1 MYDIRGLNEECGV
14 FGIWGHKNAA
24 HLTYMALHSLQHR
37 GQEGAGIVCSNG
49 ENIFGARGM
58 GLLTEAISDTQLR
71 SLEGFNHAIGH
82 VRYATTGAS
91 ELSNVQ
97 PFIFKHSKGDLGLAH
112 NGNLTNA
119 RQIRLAL
126 EDKGA
131 IFQTSSDSEVL
142 GHLLFKSTSLSKS
155 ARLKAALNQVKGAF
169 AFLILNTDTMS
180 AATDSHGVRPLMLG
194 QIDGAYCVASE
205 TCAFTAIGAEYIRDI
220 EPGELL
226 TFSNEGM
233 IEDTYTTN
241 TEASMCSMEYVYFA
255 RPDSEFRKHSI
266 YNIRKAL
273 GKQLAKEMEGIEA
286 DVVIGVPDSSLQAA
300 KGFSQYS
307 GIPNE
312 QGLLKN
318 RYIGRTFITPD
329 QKMRER
335 AVRMKH
341 SPIRD
346 VIEGQRVIVIDDSI
360 VRGTTSK
367 YIVKALRSAGAA
379 EVHMAISSPPLK
391 HPCYYG
397 IDVSTHAEL
406 IAANQSIE
414 EIKNEIEVDT
424 LTYLSVEGMHSVF
437 KQFES
442 KGECDACFTGNY
454 PIKIIDHLL
463 PEDKEKKV
471 KGV

>member
-14 FGIWGHKNAA
+14 FGIWNHPNAA
-24 HLTYMALHSLQHR
+24 ELTYMALHSLQHR

-49 ENIFGARGM
+49 ENLFGARGM
-58 GLLTEAISDTQLR
+58 GLLPDAISQVQLESLKGYR
-71 SLEGFNHAIGH
+71 SAIGH

-97 PFIFKHSKGDLGLAH
+97 PFLFKHSKGDLGLAH

-126 EDKGA
+126 EEEGA

-142 GHLLFKSTSLSKS
+142 GHLLFKAKS
-155 ARLKAALNQVKGAF
+155 PNFKANLKAALNQIKGAF
-169 AFLILNTDTMS
+169 AYLVLQKGSLT
-180 AATDSHGVRPLMLG
+180 ATLDSHGVRPLMLG
-194 QIDGAYCVASE
+194 KVDGAYCVASE
-205 TCAFTAIGAEYIRDI
+205 SCALMAIGAEYIRDV
-220 EPGELL
+220 EPGEVL
-226 TFSNEGM
+226 TFNDDGM
-233 IEDTYTTN
+233 DEDNYALETKHR
-241 TEASMCSMEYVYFA
+241 MCSMEYVYFA
-255 RPDSEFRKHSI
+255 RPDSEFRHHSI
-266 YNIRKAL
+266 YNVRKAL
-273 GKQLAKEMEGIEA
+273 GEQLAKEMDVAA
-286 DVVIGVPDSSLQAA
+286 DIVIGVPDSSLQAA
-300 KGFSQYS
+300 KGFSAYS

-318 RYIGRTFITPD
+318 RYVGRTFITPD

-341 SPIRD
+341 APIRD
-346 VIEGQRVIVIDDSI
+346 VVEGKRVIVIDDSI

-367 YIVKALRSAGAA
+367 YIVKALRSAGAK
-379 EVHMAISSPPLK
+379 EVHMGISSPPLK

-406 IAANQSIE
+406 IAAYQTVE
-414 EIKNEIEVDT
+414 EIRQEIEVDS
-424 LTYLSVEGMHSVF
+424 LTYLSVEGMHDVYSR
-437 KQFES
+437 FES
-442 KGECDACFTGNY
+442 KGECDACFTGSY
-454 PIKIIDHLL
+454 PIEIVDHLL
-463 PEDKEKKV
+463 PEEKEKKT

>member
-14 FGIWGHKNAA
+14 FGIWNHPNAA
-24 HLTYMALHSLQHR
+24 ELTYMALHSLQHR

-49 ENIFGARGM
+49 ENLFGARGM
-58 GLLTEAISDTQLR
+58 GLLPEAITQTQME
-71 SLEGFNHAIGH
+71 SLLGYTNAIGH

-97 PFIFKHSKGDLGLAH
+97 PFLFKHSKGDLGLAH

-126 EDKGA
+126 EETGA

-142 GHLLFKSTSLSKS
+142 GHLLMKAKSDNER
-155 ARLKAALNQVKGAF
+155 ANLKAALNQIKGAF
-169 AFLILNTDTMS
+169 AFLVLRKDSLT
-180 AATDSHGVRPLMLG
+180 AALDNHGVRPLSLG
-194 QIDGAYCVASE
+194 RIDGAYCVASE

-226 TFSNEGM
+226 TFSDKGLV
-233 IEDTYTTN
+233 EDQYTSYVKPN
-241 TEASMCSMEYVYFA
+241 LCSMEYVYFA
-255 RPDSEFRKHSI
+255 RPDSEVKRHSI

-273 GKQLAKEMEGIEA
+273 GEQLAKEMNVEA
-286 DVVIGVPDSSLQAA
+286 DIVIGVPDSSLQAA
-300 KGFSQYS
+300 KGFSEYA

-318 RYIGRTFITPD
+318 RYVGRTFITPD

-346 VIEGQRVIVIDDSI
+346 VIEGKRVIVIDDSI

-367 YIVKALRSAGAA
+367 YIVKALKSAGAA
-379 EVHMAISSPPLK
+379 EVHMGISSPPLK

-406 IAANQSIE
+406 IAAYQTVE
-414 EIKNEIEVDT
+414 EIKEEIEVDS
-424 LTYLSVEGMHSVF
+424 LTYLSVEGMHDVYSRF
-437 KQFES
+437 GS
-442 KGECDACFTGNY
+442 KGECTACFTGEY
-454 PIKIIDHLL
+454 PIEIIDHLL
-463 PEDKEKKV
+463 PEEKEKKT

>member
-14 FGIWGHKNAA
+14 FGIWGHPNAA
-24 HLTYMALHSLQHR
+24 ELTYMALHSLQHR
-37 GQEGAGIVCSNG
+37 GQEGAGIVCSD
-49 ENIFGARGM
+49 EKNIYGTRGM
-58 GLLTEAISDTQLR
+58 GLLPEAISEMKLE
-71 SLEGFNHAIGH
+71 SLSSFHHAIGH

-97 PFIFKHSKGDLGLAH
+97 PFIFKHSKGDIGLAH

-119 RQIRLAL
+119 EQIKLAL
-126 EDKGA
+126 ESEGA

-142 GHLLFKSTSLSKS
+142 GHLL
-155 ARLKAALNQVKGAF
+155 LKAKSDNKLNNLKASLNQIKGAF
-169 AFLILNTDTMS
+169 SFLVLHPEKLFV
-180 AATDSHGVRPLMLG
+180 ARDSHGVRPLMLG
-194 QIDGAYCVASE
+194 KVDGAYCVASE
-205 TCAFTAIGAEYIRDI
+205 TCAFTAVGAEYIRDI
-220 EPGELL
+220 EPGEVL
-226 TFSNEGM
+226 TLSHDGLA
-233 IEDTYTTN
+233 EDVYTTN
-241 TEASMCSMEYVYFA
+241 TQSSMCSMEYVYFA
-255 RPDSEFRKHSI
+255 RPDSEFRKHSL
-266 YNIRKAL
+266 YEIRKAL
-273 GKQLAKEMEGIEA
+273 GRKLYEEMNIEA

-300 KGFSQYS
+300 KGFSLAS

-318 RYIGRTFITPD
+318 RYVGRTFISPD

-346 VIEGQRVIVIDDSI
+346 VIEGKRVVVIDDSI

-367 YIVKALRSAGAA
+367 FIVKTLKQAGAK
-379 EVHMAISSPPLK
+379 EVHMAISSPPLI

-406 IAANQSIE
+406 IAANKSVA
-414 EIKNEIEVDT
+414 EIEAELEVDS
-424 LTYLSVEGMHSVF
+424 LTYLSVDGMHEVF
-437 KQFES
+437 RSFDS
-442 KGECDACFTGNY
+442 KGECNACFTGNY
-454 PIKIIDHLL
+454 PIEIVDHVL
-463 PEDKEKKV
+463 PEEKDKKK